1 MAPTDASKSPAKKSK
16 PNPSIESK
24 AAEKKE
30 AQRAVSP
37 SEVLAAE
44 EDEPP
49 VPDMEVEQNE
59 QIGGPANEGDDKP
72 EEGGEEGEEGD
83 DLVAEE
89 ATKEGDDD
97 AEKVDKTIKDDKG
110 IFKIQKAD
118 GTIVDPKPF
127 VFPATWNVTWK
138 AGDKDIEAQDCE
150 DRLNKFKKEGLVNGT
165 DKNKHHSLPHG
176 LDLAKCLDI
185 EVEDEAEAK
194 QLEEQFTEMRANW
207 KAQFPKSKKQNETAF
222 ALYEAQIMAEA
233 YEWVL
238 GKFEDEAEKHDEGH
252 KPTDR
257 LKHYRKQAKDR
268 REKVTNMVKT
278 RKEREEKRKK
288 DAKERQVERARLA
301 PERKEA
307 ERAKVANKA
316 VSEFKKSDDFK
327 DIFAKM
333 RAEVKRLM
341 KDEGLDVDAASE
353 KAQAT
358 VMLSVA

>member
-16 PNPSIESK
+16 PSSAIAPK

-30 AQRAVSP
+30 AERAVSP
-37 SEVLAAE
+37 SEGLAAE

-49 VPDMEVEQNE
+49 VPDMEVDQSE
-59 QIGGPANEGDDKP
+59 QINGPANEGDDKAEEGD

-83 DLVAEE
+83 DLQAEE

-97 AEKVDKTIKDDKG
+97 AEKIDKTIKVEG
-110 IFKIQKAD
+110 VFKIQKAD
-118 GTIVDPKPF
+118 GSIVEPVEGKYPSDWTWEKKPLMQEAEDAF
-127 VFPATWNVTWK
+127 NV
-138 AGDKDIEAQDCE
+138 
-150 DRLNKFKKEGLVNGT
+150 FKKEGLVDGE
-165 DKNKHHSLPHG
+165 KNKHHSLPHG
-176 LDLAKCLDI
+176 LDFTKCLGIDI
-185 EVEDEAEAK
+185 SDADEAKKCED
-194 QLEEQFTEMRANW
+194 LFTEVRKEW
-207 KAQFPKSKKQNETAF
+207 KKQFPKSKKQNETAF
-222 ALYEAQIMAEA
+222 ALYEAQIMADA

-238 GKFEDEAEKHDEGH
+238 TKFEEEAAKHDEGH

-268 REKVTNMVKT
+268 RSKVDNMTTK

-288 DAKERQVERARLA
+288 DAKERQIERARLA
-301 PERKEA
+301 PERKEQ

-333 RAEVKRLM
+333 RTEVKRLM
-341 KDEGLDVDAASE
+341 KEEGLDVDAASE

-358 VMLSVA
+358 VMLSMA